1 MKKLFFCLAFV
12 LLFSSAA
19 FAQEFEIKKYDLNA
33 RVDIAAHAVE
43 VRARLRLV
51 NLSTKDLPD
60 KLLLSDEKPRL
71 AFFLNIK
78 AKDKPISMTVN
89 GATVTPRIV
98 DEPRTNV
105 IVASTE
111 ITSAIARAAEFDVE
125 MTYTVPTAE
134 RSTTLHIS
142 AGETFL
148 LPGSFWA
155 PVKHTPYADHG
166 ADTAPFTLTVTA
178 PAGMK
183 VVSSGIRKSET
194 SFEQPLSAQPFLLI
208 GDYEIVTSGGDTP
221 TVEVYAPRG
230 LDEASKRQIRRLADE
245 AARIVAFHAKYFG
258 TPPSAPFRIIST
270 QARDLAFSTTEAAT
284 IDDSVFRRDTLD
296 LGTIELVAAAAAKAW
311 IDGRVLLRGRGT
323 GLLRDSLPVYFAAQ
337 YLGERFGAAQ
347 REAAFERY
355 HRAYAPL
362 ARGADAPLL
371 TQNQLDRNY
380 TISIYSK
387 GALVWRILEKRIGR
401 QAFDAF
407 IHQALDLR
415 RVNVLTVTDWKAPLC
430 ETMSC
435 VSLKSALAQGA
446 QRNAINDFFAQWIE
460 NVVMPDFAIGQP
472 QTAATGMEAALA
484 NFGSGDFMVEVV
496 ATTEDGKQLRQTVTV
511 KGGEIGAAT
520 FPSGTRI
527 TAIQVDPEKVYLQ
540 KDYTNDAFPRR
551 VSSEVLYGQAS
562 LAFGKSDFTAA
573 EAKAR
578 EALSAEPNAPTLQA
592 LLGRALLGQNKR
604 EEAARVF
611 NEALKNEALPIQ
623 AYGWSHLGL
632 GELALQQNAFAEAGT
647 HFRYAAAAELDHGT
661 TLAARDGALRA
672 ERGIGPI
679 KIPDDVRSFIQ
690 QLDAAFLQGSS
701 AVMPMIEQGNLKRF
715 AQSFVLVKPVSWTT
729 EILRTEAWDAN
740 RIAVDVSLKVKR
752 EGRDYAGR
760 ALYVLNRAGG
770 KLSLSEVPIFDVK

>member
-12 LLFSSAA
+12 CLFSSAA

-33 RVDIAAHAVE
+33 RVDVTAHAVE

-51 NLSTKDLPD
+51 NLSTKDLRD
-60 KLLLSDEKPRL
+60 KLLLSEEKPRL
-71 AFFLNIK
+71 AFFLNSK
-78 AKDKPISMTVN
+78 AKVASMTVN
-89 GATVTPRIV
+89 GATVTPRTV
-98 DEPRTNV
+98 DEPRTNLL
-105 IVASTE
+105 IASTE
-111 ITSAIARAAEFDVE
+111 ITPAIAAAAEFEVE
-125 MTYTVPTAE
+125 MTYTVPSAE
-134 RSTTLHIS
+134 RGATLHVS

-183 VVSSGIRKSET
+183 IVSSGVRQSET
-194 SFEQPLSAQPFLLI
+194 SFEQPLPAQPFFMV
-208 GDYEIVTSGGDTP
+208 GDYDIVTSGGAAP

-230 LDEASKRQIRRLADE
+230 LDEIGQRQIRRLADE

-296 LGTIELVAAAAAKAW
+296 LGTIELMAAAAAKAW

-323 GLLRDSLPVYFAAQ
+323 GILRDALPVYLAAQ
-337 YLGERFGAAQ
+337 YLSARFGEAQ

-355 HRAYAPL
+355 RRAYAPL
-362 ARGADAPLL
+362 ARGTDAPLL

-380 TISIYSK
+380 TTSIYSK
-387 GALVWRILEKRIGR
+387 GALVWRMLEKRIGR
-401 QAFDAF
+401 QAFDDF

-415 RVNVLTVTDWKAPLC
+415 RVNVLTLTDWKAPLC
-430 ETMSC
+430 DVMRC
-435 VSLKSALAQGA
+435 VSVKGALAQGA
-446 QRNAINDFFAQWIE
+446 QRNATNDFFAQWIE
-460 NVVMPDFAIGQP
+460 NVVMPDFAVGQP
-472 QTAATGMEAALA
+472 QNTATGVESALA
-484 NFGSGDFMVEVV
+484 NFGSGDFIVEVV
-496 ATTEDGKQLRQTVTV
+496 ATTEDGQQLRQTVTV
-511 KGGEIGAAT
+511 KGGEISAAT

-527 TAIQVDPEKVYLQ
+527 ATIQVDPERVYLQ

-551 VSSEVLYGQAS
+551 VSSEALYGQAS
-562 LAFGKSDFTAA
+562 IAFGKGDFAAA

-578 EALSAEPNAPTLQA
+578 EALSAEPNTPTMQA

-611 NEALKNEALPIQ
+611 NDALKNEALPMQ
-623 AYGWSHLGL
+623 AFGWSHLGL
-632 GELALQQNAFAEAGT
+632 GELALQPNAFAEADA

-672 ERGIGPI
+672 ERGIGAI
-679 KIPDDVRSFIQ
+679 KIPDDVRGFLQ
-690 QLDAAFLQGSS
+690 QLDAAILQGSS

-715 AQSFVLVKPVSWTT
+715 AQAFVLVKPVSWTS
-729 EILRTEAWDAN
+729 EALRTEVWDAN
-740 RIAVDVSLKVKR
+740 RIAVDVNIKVRR

-770 KLSLSEVPIFDVK
+770 KLVLSEVPIFDVK